1 MGADS
6 NSLAKAA
13 RAVLDTKPSSTVVLG
28 SNAAL
33 ASAQSQGLSM
43 DIEQLLWA

>member
-13 RAVLDTKPSSTVVLG
+13 RAVPGYEAVIHCSSWEQCRTRL
-28 SNAAL
+28 S
-33 ASAQSQGLSM
+33 SIQGLSM